1 MSKTPLHLGPSLF
14 PLSASRVTNT
24 ICWRN
29 QLFKQYL
36 LRSSS
41 KDICGVPGC
50 ACIDTQV
57 RLKDDL
63 EEVRM
68 WTTSLLLE
76 SVLFLLCVETFLG
89 LPVPLFLGMVGC
101 SSTGNT

>member
-1 MSKTPLHLGPSLF
+1 M
-14 PLSASRVTNT
+14 
-24 ICWRN
+24 
-29 QLFKQYL
+29 
-36 LRSSS
+36 
-41 KDICGVPGC
+41 PGC

-68 WTTSLLLE
+68 WTTSLFLE

-89 LPVPLFLGMVGC
+89 LPVPLLLGIVDR